1 MDKITSYAISAENKL
16 YKYEPFARAHDDA
29 YDQFRKNVDKYYDS
43 EIEDNVDDL
52 QKALYE
58 LNQQWEVDKLLENDE
73 SIAKLQDVAVLTINQ
88 IAKAR
93 NRCTA
98 TIQRPTILCP
108 AIEAVEKLK
117 INK

>member
-1 MDKITSYAISAENKL
+1 MEEFKSYAISAENKL

-43 EIEDNVDDL
+43 EIEENVDDL

-58 LNQQWEVDKLLENDE
+58 LNKQLEVDKLLENDK
-73 SIAKLQDVAVLTINQ
+73 SIAKLQDIAVLAINQ

-98 TIQRPTILCP
+98 TLQRSTVFCP

-117 INK
+117 NK

>member
-1 MDKITSYAISAENKL
+1 MDTFDTYAISAENKL

-29 YDQFRKNVDKYYDS
+29 YDQFRRNVDKYYDS
-43 EIEDNVDDL
+43 EIEENVDDL

-58 LNQQWEVDKLLENDE
+58 LNQQLEADKLLENDK
-73 SIAKLQDVAVLTINQ
+73 SIAKLQDVAVLIINQ

-98 TIQRPTILCP
+98 TIQRSTVLCP
-108 AIEAVEKLK
+108 AVEAVEKLK
-117 INK
+117 TK